1 MQYCTL
7 VYRRGNYTA
16 SIWVW
21 GFEDCVGGGGGRKTE
36 QRKSPM
42 LLDSVRKKCVPRSK
56 INRKHVLG
64 SFHPSRCSSSD
75 ANPPTLITKMRGQDT
90 ANKINQQTGKTG
102 GWQQPGQGFPKFGS
116 PHQSKS
122 VFSNNLYKN
131 HPNIPLII
139 CTPPPQ

>member
-1 MQYCTL
+1 MLTQCNIALWFTGE
-7 VYRRGNYTA
+7 VITQPA
-16 SIWVW
+16 S
-21 GFEDCVGGGGGRKTE
+21 GFEVLKIVLGGGGRKTE

-102 GWQQPGQGFPKFGS
+102 G
-116 PHQSKS
+116 
-122 VFSNNLYKN
+122 
-131 HPNIPLII
+131 
-139 CTPPPQ
+139 